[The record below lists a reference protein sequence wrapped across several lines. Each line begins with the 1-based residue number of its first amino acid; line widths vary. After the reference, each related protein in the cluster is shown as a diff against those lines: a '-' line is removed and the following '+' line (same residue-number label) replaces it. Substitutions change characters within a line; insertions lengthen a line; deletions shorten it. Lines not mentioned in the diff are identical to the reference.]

1 MSDGLKAILIVE
13 DDEDIQEIYKR
24 MIQDTFDGVEIVQRL
39 NGAEGLK
46 AVNQQKPSLI
56 LLDLLMPVMN
66 GEEFLSNLRHKLKL
80 TEIPVV
86 ICSVNQSLAHRLLK
100 QKEANAVLPKVFSLE
115 DLVKIF
121 DRFLGLHP
129 KENAPGI

>member
-1 MSDGLKAILIVE
+1 MNGERKGILIVE

-24 MIQDTFDGVEIVQRL
+24 MIEDTFEGIEVVQRL

-46 AVNQQKPSLI
+46 AVNEHRPQLI

-80 TEIPVV
+80 TDIPVV

-100 QKEANAVLPKVFSLE
+100 QKEADAVLPKVFSLE

-121 DRFLGLHP
+121 ERFLGMRP
-129 KENAPGI
+129 KDNAPGL

>member
-1 MSDGLKAILIVE
+1 MSGEKKEILIVE

-24 MIQDTFDGVEIVQRL
+24 MIEDTFDGVEIVQRL

-46 AVNQQKPSLI
+46 AVNEKKPQLI

-66 GEEFLSNLRHKLKL
+66 GEEFLANLRHKLKL

-100 QKEANAVLPKVFSLE
+100 QKEADAVLPKVFSLD

-121 DRFLGLHP
+121 EKFLGLHP
-129 KENAPGI
+129 KESAPGL

>member
-1 MSDGLKAILIVE
+1 MSGELKEILIVE

-24 MIQDTFDGVEIVQRL
+24 MIEDTFDGVEIVQRL

-46 AVNQQKPSLI
+46 AVNEKKPQLI

-66 GEEFLSNLRHKLKL
+66 GEEFLANLRHKLKL

-100 QKEANAVLPKVFSLE
+100 QKEADAVLPKVFSLD

-121 DRFLGLHP
+121 EKFLGLHP
-129 KENAPGI
+129 KESAPGL